1 MDEHSTTP
9 QHDQRGGRLMLP
21 HDRALLI
28 ATDVDGTLLDHH
40 AQLPFPA
47 RAWRREIG
55 RLGARVA
62 GCRVAFASSRTL
74 DELMV
79 LQRALGVRGPCIA
92 EDGALLALDHDA
104 LPNGQHG
111 IPAHDREQAF
121 GRRGMRIWQRGPSA
135 THVRT
140 IMRDI
145 EAARRADASC
155 LDRDALSALGFR
167 TTGAIRRAL
176 HARHH
181 SLLLDPARI
190 SERETRTIRRAA
202 AAHGLHV
209 RRGGR
214 WLTLADAAGKG
225 AALDM
230 VRHFDDMCGV
240 SPIFV
245 AIGNEENDVSL
256 LEKADLA
263 FVIRNPGRGPHP
275 ALTAVAHS
283 VVLDTEG
290 PGGWMEMLTRLQEW
304 VR

>member
-1 MDEHSTTP
+1 
-9 QHDQRGGRLMLP
+9 MLP
-21 HDRALLI
+21 HGRALLI
-28 ATDVDGTLLDHH
+28 ATDIDGTLLDDN
-40 AQLPFPA
+40 ARLPVPA
-47 RAWRREIG
+47 GAWRREIEK
-55 RLGARVA
+55 LGARVA
-62 GCRVAFASSRTL
+62 GCRLAFASSRTL

-92 EDGALLALDHDA
+92 EDGARLALDQEA
-104 LPNGQHG
+104 APNGRHG

-121 GRRGMRIWQRGPSA
+121 GRRRMHIWQRAQSA
-135 THVRT
+135 AQLRT
-140 IMRDI
+140 TMQDI
-145 EAARRADASC
+145 EAAHRADASH
-155 LDRDALSALGFR
+155 LTREALSALGFR

-181 SLLLDPARI
+181 SVLLDPMRI
-190 SERETRTIRRAA
+190 SERETQTIRRAA
-202 AAHGLHV
+202 SAYGLHL

-214 WLTLADAAGKG
+214 WFTLSDTEGKG

-230 VRHFDDMCGV
+230 LRHFDDVCGV

-256 LEKADLA
+256 LKRADLA

-275 ALTAVAHS
+275 ALTAVAHA

-290 PGGWMEMLTRLQEW
+290 PGGWMEMLSRLQEW

>member
-1 MDEHSTTP
+1 
-9 QHDQRGGRLMLP
+9 MLP

-28 ATDVDGTLLDHH
+28 ATDIDGTLLDDH

-47 RAWRREIG
+47 GAWRREIE
-55 RLGARVA
+55 RLGARVS
-62 GCRVAFASSRTL
+62 GCRLAFASSRTL

-79 LQRALGVRGPCIA
+79 LQRALGVCGPCIA
-92 EDGALLALDHDA
+92 EDGALLALDQDA
-104 LPNGQHG
+104 VPYERHG

-121 GRRGMRIWQRGPSA
+121 GRRRMRIWQRAQPVA
-135 THVRT
+135 QLRT
-140 IMRDI
+140 TMGDS
-145 EAARRADASC
+145 EAAQRADASH
-155 LDRDALSALGFR
+155 LTREALSALGFR

-181 SLLLDPARI
+181 SLLLDPTRM
-190 SERETRTIRRAA
+190 SERDTQTIRRVAA
-202 AAHGLHV
+202 ACGLHL

-214 WLTLADAAGKG
+214 WLTLADTAGKG

-230 VRHFDDMCGV
+230 LRHFDDVCRV
-240 SPIFV
+240 SPIVV

-275 ALTAVAHS
+275 ALTAVTHA

-290 PGGWMEMLTRLQEW
+290 PGGWWEMLNRLQEL

>member
-1 MDEHSTTP
+1 
-9 QHDQRGGRLMLP
+9 MLVR
-21 HDRALLI
+21 DRALLI
-28 ATDVDGTLLDHH
+28 ATDIDGTLLDDN
-40 AQLPFPA
+40 AQMPFSA
-47 RAWRREIG
+47 HAWRREIEK
-55 RLGARVA
+55 LGARVS
-62 GCRVAFASSRTL
+62 GCRLAFASSRTL

-92 EDGALLALDHDA
+92 EDGALLALDHDTS
-104 LPNGQHG
+104 PYRQQGM
-111 IPAHDREQAF
+111 PVHDREQTF
-121 GRRGMRIWQRGPSA
+121 GQRIMRIWQRAQSA
-135 THVRT
+135 AQLRA
-140 IMRDI
+140 IMHDVH
-145 EAARRADASC
+145 ATQQADASC
-155 LDRDALSALGFR
+155 LNREALLALGFR
-167 TTGAIRRAL
+167 STGAIRRAL

-181 SLLLDPARI
+181 SLLIDPARI
-190 SERETRTIRRAA
+190 SESETHTIRRAA
-202 AAHGLHV
+202 AARGLHL

-214 WLTLADAAGKG
+214 WLTLTDTAGKG

-230 VRHFDDMCGV
+230 LRHFDGVCGV

-290 PGGWMEMLTRLQEW
+290 PGGWWEMLNRLQDL